1 MLEKLTQ
8 RIRERRR
15 APRVAGRGIRVSL
28 KGQRVDLV
36 DVSASGIRVS
46 GLARP
51 TVGQRFDG
59 RMSIAGTESGKF
71 VAEVVWVQDGAC
83 GLRFLEIAPALFL
96 CLHGHLPGGAHG

>member
-1 MLEKLTQ
+1 MFESLTQ

-15 APRVAGRGIRVSL
+15 APRIAGRGIRVSL

-51 TVGQRFDG
+51 AVGQTFDG
-59 RMSIAGTESGKF
+59 WMSITGAESGKF
-71 VAEVVWVQDGAC
+71 VAEVVWVQESAC

-96 CLHGHLPGGAHG
+96 CLHSHLPAGSHG